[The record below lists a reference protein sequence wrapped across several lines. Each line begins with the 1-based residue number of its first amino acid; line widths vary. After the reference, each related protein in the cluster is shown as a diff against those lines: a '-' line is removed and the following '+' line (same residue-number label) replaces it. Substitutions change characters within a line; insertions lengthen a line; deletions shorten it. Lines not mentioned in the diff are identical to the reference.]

1 MSINKRMDQLW
12 YSHMVEFYTR
22 VKMNE
27 VELHVSSMDKS

>member
-12 YSHMVEFYTR
+12 YSHLMEFYTR

-27 VELHVSSMDKS
+27 VELRAQSMDKS